1 MTEVLT
7 FDNAAAISYERYM
20 VPLIFQPFAD
30 EVAARIKS
38 LQPDSV
44 LELAAGT
51 GVVTRAMASALPPET
66 EIVATDL
73 AEGMLELATEKQAGL
88 GLVTWRLADGQDL
101 PFGDESFDAVV
112 CQFGIMFFPDKVEGF
127 AEAYR
132 VLRPGG
138 TMLFSSWAAI
148 EENPTIRLAFDT
160 VIAEMGGEMPN
171 LGEVAFGYFDAAA
184 IRRDMEAAG
193 IVNIGIDSVVGSTEV
208 ASARD
213 AALGYVQGGPM
224 TAAIREIGGD
234 VAAITDKVTD
244 AIISMMGDGP
254 FTNPLR
260 ALFMSA
266 RKS

>member
-1 MTEVLT
+1 MAEILS
-7 FDNAAAISYERYM
+7 FDNASAINYERYM

-30 EVAARIKS
+30 EVAARIKA
-38 LQPDSV
+38 LRPDRV

-51 GVVTRAMASALPPET
+51 GVVTRAMAKALPPET

-73 AEGMLELATEKQAGL
+73 AEGMLEVATEKQAGL

-101 PFGDESFDAVV
+101 PFRDESFDAVV
-112 CQFGIMFFPDKVEGF
+112 CQFGIMFFPDKVKGF

-148 EENPTIRLAFDT
+148 EENPISRLAFDT
-160 VIAEMGGEMPN
+160 VLAEMDGKMPN
-171 LGEVAFGYFDAAA
+171 PMEVPYGYFDAEH
-184 IRRDMEAAG
+184 IREDMESAG
-193 IVNIGIDSVVGSTEV
+193 IRNIELEHIVGETAVET
-208 ASARD
+208 ALD

-224 TAAIREIGGD
+224 TAAIRELGGD
-234 VAAITDKVTD
+234 VTAITDKVTD

-254 FTNPLR
+254 FTNPLQ